1 MSTADDPRI
10 DPEEWQAQ
18 EAALRAALS
27 GQRAAPDAAD
37 YLRIAQAIAS
47 APQSGPP
54 MRFARDV
61 TLRIARHDAGI
72 ERWVSRVLLALLAL
86 AVLVIGAM
94 FGPAWWGAIKQS
106 AGPTA
111 SGWLLVVAG
120 CVGVSWLAGRW
131 RTRVQKHPRASSNR
145 PTPPPPNCSPTSAP
159 KRRPTASGW

>member
-1 MSTADDPRI
+1 MSSADDPRI
-10 DPEEWQAQ
+10 NPEEWQAQ
-18 EAALRAALS
+18 EDALRAALS
-27 GQRAAPDAAD
+27 GQRAAPDAID

-54 MRFARDV
+54 LRFTADV
-61 TLRIARHDAGI
+61 TLRIARYDAGI

-86 AVLVIGAM
+86 AVLAIGAM
-94 FGPAWWGAIKQS
+94 FGPAWWGAIKHS

-131 RTRVQKHPRASSNR
+131 RTGTQKHP
-145 PTPPPPNCSPTSAP
+145 
-159 KRRPTASGW
+159 

>member
-1 MSTADDPRI
+1 MSSADDPRI

-18 EAALRAALS
+18 EDALRAALS
-27 GQRAAPDAAD
+27 GQRAAPDATD

-72 ERWVSRVLLALLAL
+72 ERWVSRVLLASLAL
-86 AVLVIGAM
+86 AVLAIGAM
-94 FGPAWWGAIKQS
+94 FGPAWWSAIKQS

-111 SGWLLVVAG
+111 SGWLLVAAG
-120 CVGVSWLAGRW
+120 CVAASWLAARW
-131 RTRVQKHPRASSNR
+131 RTRVQKHP
-145 PTPPPPNCSPTSAP
+145 
-159 KRRPTASGW
+159 